1 MTLAEAVTRPDAWT
15 PMPWRGKWR
24 VGRVMDPSGSIMWH
38 VGRSIRVGGP
48 GRAILFTI
56 RDHAEAR
63 AGALNLADAEASR

>member
-1 MTLAEAVTRPDAWT
+1 MTPAEAVTREDAWRV
-15 PMPWRGKWR
+15 MGWRGKFR
-24 VGRVMDPSGSIMWH
+24 VGRPVDRSGTIQWH

-48 GRAILFTI
+48 GRPILFRI